1 MSRGVHSRSAYE
13 RRNKCAQT
21 YRDKWWST
29 MNPSQ
34 EKAPRRG
41 GSTAGPV
48 GRGNGVEPCANRD
61 VRPAS
66 TAPAWHRPHSARR
79 LRDVEDQLQTF
90 HGSSYSAQR
99 RRARLL
105 RHLLFSQ
112 RRSRRRESPL
122 RAPAP
127 GSCRLLGS
135 ADQPR
140 AVRFCKEARNRQ
152 RPPLRDCGTAVVTGA
167 KLRSSASRTGVGS
180 WQRR

>member
-13 RRNKCAQT
+13 RRNECAQT

-48 GRGNGVEPCANRD
+48 GRGNGVEPCAD
-61 VRPAS
+61 TGVRPAS
-66 TAPAWHRPHSARR
+66 IAPTWRKPHSARR